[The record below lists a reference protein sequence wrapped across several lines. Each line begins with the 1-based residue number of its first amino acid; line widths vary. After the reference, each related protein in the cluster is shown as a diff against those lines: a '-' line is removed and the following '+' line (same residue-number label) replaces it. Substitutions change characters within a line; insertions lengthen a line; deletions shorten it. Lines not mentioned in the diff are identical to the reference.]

1 MTKITLGKEIIGAS
15 LLGNS
20 HAGYPFT
27 RKRVEDNTTWV
38 GLAEMN
44 PDGNGLTLSL
54 FDMTQT
60 HPVLLAKVEQA
71 GAMETRCDVIEF
83 GIDPQGQLTKLR
95 LGYDNGNEPDAR
107 KIADA
112 IKSFNPDLSTSEI
125 PADQIKDVNLGLIR
139 NALGKRTWFEFD
151 SEVI

>member
-27 RKRVEDNTTWV
+27 RKRVDDNTTWV

-44 PDGNGLTLSL
+44 PEGDGLRLSL
-54 FDMTQT
+54 FDMGQT
-60 HPVLLAKVEQA
+60 HPALLAKVEQA

-83 GIDPQGQLTKLR
+83 GIDPQGQLTRLR

-107 KIADA
+107 KIADS
-112 IKSFNPDLSTSEI
+112 IKSFNPDFSTSEI
-125 PADQIKDVNLGLIR
+125 PPDQIQNVNLGIIR

-151 SEVI
+151 SENF

>member
-1 MTKITLGKEIIGAS
+1 MKIPLGKEIIGAS
-15 LLGNS
+15 LLS
-20 HAGYPFT
+20 HSHHGYPFT
-27 RKRVEDNTTWV
+27 RKRVDDTTTWV

-44 PDGNGLTLSL
+44 PEGDGLRLL
-54 FDMTQT
+54 MFDMTQT

-71 GAMETRCDVIEF
+71 GGLETRCDVIEF
-83 GIDPQGQLTKLR
+83 GIDPKGHLTKLR

-125 PADQIKDVNLGLIR
+125 PSDQIKDVNLGLIR